1 MVFWIKP
8 LIKIL
13 GNVIHL
19 SIEYILIKL
28 IGNCALKK
36 EETANTNVRLAA
48 STCLL
53 QLAFFKNPI

>member
-1 MVFWIKP
+1 MVFWIQTI
-8 LIKIL
+8 IKIL

-19 SIEYILIKL
+19 SIEYIFIKL
-28 IGNCALKK
+28 IGNGALKK

-53 QLAFFKNPI
+53 QLAFF